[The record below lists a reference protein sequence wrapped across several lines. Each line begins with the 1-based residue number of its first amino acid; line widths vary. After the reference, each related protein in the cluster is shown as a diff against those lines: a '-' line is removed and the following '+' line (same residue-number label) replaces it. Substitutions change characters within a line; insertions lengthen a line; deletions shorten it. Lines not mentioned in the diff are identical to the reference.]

1 MENETTTGWSRW
13 DSCDSK
19 VRTYDVFGNGATGSG
34 KLSPSPEA
42 TAPVPFADLG
52 KRPLDLERRTALHH
66 AHPIADRPLRGHRD
80 EHVHMIRRDH
90 AAHDGDAVL
99 LTDLATDIPDPEAQ
113 VPAQHLVAILR
124 RPDNVIPVVK
134 DTMCARIIRRPLD

>member
-1 MENETTTGWSRW
+1 MSSKSRW
-13 DSCDSK
+13 SLELNHTPAGAGGIGVVRK
-19 VRTYDVFGNGATGSG
+19 VLKYDILGNSTGG
-34 KLSPSPEA
+34 GGEISPSPEA

-52 KRPLDLERRTALHH
+52 KLPLDLERRTALHH

-99 LTDLATDIPDPEAQ
+99 LTDLNISYSVLHASRYVEGLSLTECTPSTAASSVSKLQ
-113 VPAQHLVAILR
+113 
-124 RPDNVIPVVK
+124 
-134 DTMCARIIRRPLD
+134 IR